1 MGVIMGEIK
10 SAIEIA
16 LEKTMGISAD
26 KKAIEAD
33 KYTKKGKILISGFL
47 DEPDNS
53 LDGCFKGL
61 EKEQIAW
68 VKEGMFQTLLANLFL
83 PNDQIV
89 LSKLKRVQAGF
100 LKIISNTK
108 KLKLL
113 FDQLETFFSEYIGEK
128 KRIREHIENQYA
140 PRLRQKEEA
149 LSKQLG
155 APVHLD
161 FNSDPEFK
169 KVLGQSLSQFDTR
182 YKAVLE
188 QVKGELQSMFKE

>member
-1 MGVIMGEIK
+1 MGEIK
-10 SAIEIA
+10 SAIQIA
-16 LEKTMGISAD
+16 LEKTMGIVVD
-26 KKAIEAD
+26 KKSIQEEE
-33 KYTKKGKILISGFL
+33 YIKKGKMIISTFL

-61 EKEQIAW
+61 EKEQIEW
-68 VKEGMFQTLLANLFL
+68 VREGMCQTLMANLFL
-83 PNDQIV
+83 PNDQIA

-100 LKIISNTK
+100 LKIIANNK

-113 FDQLETFFSEYIGEK
+113 FDQLEGFFSEYIGEK
-128 KRIREHIENQYA
+128 GRILEHIENQYA

-161 FNSDPEFK
+161 INSDPEYK
-169 KVLGQSLSQFDTR
+169 KILNQNLSQFDLR

>member
-1 MGVIMGEIK
+1 MGEIK

-16 LEKTMGISAD
+16 LEKTMGIDVDEKSIKAD
-26 KKAIEAD
+26 E
-33 KYTKKGKILISGFL
+33 YTKKGKMIISGFL
-47 DEPDNS
+47 DETENS

-61 EKEQIAW
+61 EKEQIEW
-68 VKEGMFQTLLANLFL
+68 VKDGMFQTLLANLFL
-83 PNDQIV
+83 PNDPSAIAG
-89 LSKLKRVQAGF
+89 LKRVEAGF
-100 LKIISNTK
+100 LKIISNSK

-113 FDQLETFFSEYIGEK
+113 FSQLEGFFSEYIEEK
-128 KRIREHIENQYA
+128 KRVREHIENQYL

-155 APVHLD
+155 APVHLNI
-161 FNSDPEFK
+161 NSDPEFAK
-169 KVLGQSLSQFDTR
+169 ILGQNLSQFDSQ